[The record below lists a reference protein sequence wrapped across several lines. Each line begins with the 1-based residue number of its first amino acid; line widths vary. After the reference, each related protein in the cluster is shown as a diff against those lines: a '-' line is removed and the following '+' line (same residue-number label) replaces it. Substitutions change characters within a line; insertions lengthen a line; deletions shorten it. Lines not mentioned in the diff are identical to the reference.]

1 MGSCDI
7 LSFSTIHHLSSAV
20 LSINLGNIEI
30 KILGNAENQIRG
42 CWVRSK
48 RATSVLC
55 SPPSLVKLRSKN
67 SPAHFVTIYSFE
79 DVLRDGIVLCNLI
92 NKISPGS
99 VKKIATKGTNFQLM
113 ENIQRFVLLVLF
125 LIIPCI

>member
-1 MGSCDI
+1 MQSPLI
-7 LSFSTIHHLSSAV
+7 SEASF
-20 LSINLGNIEI
+20 
-30 KILGNAENQIRG
+30 
-42 CWVRSK
+42 
-48 RATSVLC
+48 
-55 SPPSLVKLRSKN
+55 KN
-67 SPAHFVTIYSFE
+67 SSAHFVTIYSFE

-125 LIIPCI
+125 LIIPCT